1 MCYICYAG
9 CGGSELGVKWIIAF
23 IIIFLLVIVV
33 FQVAVD
39 PTREIPDPYYQA
51 IGPGITSEAELRQSL
66 PLLEGEYKENYFDC
80 SEMAALIEWYL
91 EGRGV
96 NTRILT
102 GEHNQPHNVLVGG
115 FEYTN
120 NTGDHAWVA
129 SNISGKVFLI
139 EPTMA
144 RIVPESLEQYYIP
157 DGSYSD
163 IYDVVDSSRSASE
176 YDWWTVVEIGSPLP
190 FPTPIRLPRASWLES
205 DLFDLMNKERE
216 KNGFSALEW
225 NGEIA
230 GAARAHSKDLASAGG
245 DDLKHAPADIL
256 KDNDIYYFDITVSRT
271 FSMPGP
277 VYNYEEFLK
286 NCVDA
291 WDSNETEHQTAEPDF
306 DESGVGAAVD
316 SAGTVYFTQV
326 SIRRIHCGYKNAP
339 CCTEQGYYPWCYKPW
354 ECNRGTCK

>member
-1 MCYICYAG
+1 MG
-9 CGGSELGVKWIIAF
+9 DGGSGLGVKWVAAF
-23 IIIFLLVIVV
+23 VILVLLVIVV

-51 IGPGITSEAELRQSL
+51 IGPNITSEAELRQSL

-96 NTRILT
+96 DTRIIT
-102 GEHNQPHNVLVGG
+102 GARNMPHDVVVGG
-115 FEYTN
+115 FEYKN
-120 NTGDHAWVA
+120 STGDHAWVV

-139 EPTMA
+139 EPTIA

-163 IYDVVDSSRSASE
+163 IYEVVDSSRCADE
-176 YDWWTVVEIGSPLP
+176 YDWWTVVEIVSPLP
-190 FPTPIRLPRASWLES
+190 FPTPIRLPRVSRLES
-205 DLFDLMNKERE
+205 DLFDLANSERE
-216 KNGFSALEW
+216 KDGFSALKW
-225 NGEIA
+225 NSEIA
-230 GAARAHSKDLASAGG
+230 GAARAHSKGLASAGG

-256 KDNDIYYFDITVSRT
+256 RDNDIYYFDITVSRT
-271 FSMPGP
+271 LSMPGP
-277 VYNYEEFLK
+277 AYNYDEFLR
-286 NCVDA
+286 NCIDA
-291 WDSNETEHQTAEPDF
+291 WDSNESGPQTPEHDF

-316 SAGTVYFTQV
+316 PDGTVYFTQV

-354 ECNRGTCK
+354 KCNRGICK